1 MAIVKF
7 ISDLDCHIFIDK
19 ENVGKVT
26 VDSLLKVVL
35 EIGGYLIEVKD
46 DEGRILKKYNLE
58 IKPTD
63 NKVLQDVSRAVRK
76 ANKWAIVNCNN
87 GNVNVKDLLFI
98 YESVDELDRVRRGLI
113 VNMPVTSPKSPIKRI
128 RF

>member
-1 MAIVKF
+1 MT
-7 ISDLDCHIFIDK
+7 K
-19 ENVGKVT
+19 E
-26 VDSLLKVVL
+26 
-35 EIGGYLIEVKD
+35 
-46 DEGRILKKYNLE
+46 ILKKYNLE

-98 YESVDELDRVRRGLI
+98 YESVDEIDRVRRGLI

>member
-7 ISDLDCHIFIDK
+7 ISDQDCHIFIDK

-26 VDSLLKVVL
+26 VDSLLKVAL

-98 YESVDELDRVRRGLI
+98 YESVDEIDRVRRGLI
-113 VNMPVTSPKSPIKRI
+113 VNKPVTSPKSPIKRI